1 MKTSLFTLALVLLWM
16 TGEAPGGEGNTFR
29 FGDTVSR
36 GEDYRYELPGGLE
49 FRLDFIGYGPEGWS
63 VRILDPAYPSDNFC
77 SVVTPPYRG
86 VNALQIYAW
95 HFFNEDMTGSNE
107 GSVNAPGEERRF
119 SFVTDKQ
126 SFDLAFDLL
135 SAMLWPDSPEDA
147 EAAASRH
154 DTIPRGSGVLTITDM
169 HTGSIPGSD
178 SVWIDSMDFEVELL
192 LP

>member
-1 MKTSLFTLALVLLWM
+1 MNAVNLAPALILLFMA
-16 TGEAPGGEGNTFR
+16 GAAQGGEGDTCR
-29 FGDTVSR
+29 FEGAVFR
-36 GEDYRYELPGGLE
+36 GEDFHRELPEGLE

-63 VRILDPAYPSDNFC
+63 VRILDPAYPGDNFC

-86 VNALQIYAW
+86 INALQIYAW
-95 HFFNEDMTGSNE
+95 HFFNEDKTGPDD

-119 SFVTDKQ
+119 SFVTGKQ

-154 DTIPRGSGVLTITDM
+154 DTIPRGSGLLTITDM
-169 HTGSIPGSD
+169 QTGSIPGSD
-178 SVWIDSMDFEVELL
+178 SVWIDNMEFEVELL

>member
-1 MKTSLFTLALVLLWM
+1 MNSSIVAIVLILLL
-16 TGEAPGGEGNTFR
+16 TAGTAPGGEGNTFR
-29 FGDTVSR
+29 FEGSVSR
-36 GEDYRYELPGGLE
+36 GLDFQHELPGGLE

-77 SVVTPPYRG
+77 SVVTPPYSG
-86 VNALQIYAW
+86 INALQIYAW
-95 HFFNEDMTGSNE
+95 HFFNEGMTGPNE

-135 SAMLWPDSPEDA
+135 STMLWPDSPEEA
-147 EAAASRH
+147 EVAAAQH
-154 DTIPRGSGVLTITDM
+154 DTLPGGSGVLTITDM
-169 HTGSIPGSD
+169 ETGSIPESD
-178 SVWIDSMDFEVELL
+178 SVWIDRMEFDVELL

>member
-1 MKTSLFTLALVLLWM
+1 MNPWNVALVLIMLL
-16 TGEAPGGEGNTFR
+16 TAGAAPGGEGDTCR
-29 FGDTVSR
+29 FEGTVSR
-36 GEDYRYELPGGLE
+36 GEDYHYELPGGLE

-86 VNALQIYAW
+86 INALQIYAW
-95 HFFNEDMTGSNE
+95 HFFDEDMTGPND

-147 EAAASRH
+147 EAAAAQH
-154 DTIPRGSGVLTITDM
+154 DTIPGGSGVLTITDLD
-169 HTGSIPGSD
+169 TGSIPGSD
-178 SVWIDSMDFEVELL
+178 SVWIDIMEFEVELL